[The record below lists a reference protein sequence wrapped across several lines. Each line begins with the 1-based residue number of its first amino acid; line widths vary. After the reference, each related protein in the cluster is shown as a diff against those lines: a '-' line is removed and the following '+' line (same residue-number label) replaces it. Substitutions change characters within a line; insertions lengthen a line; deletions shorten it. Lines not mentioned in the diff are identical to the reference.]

1 MIFSAVMRFVIG
13 PASPLNE
20 SQFTEVLL
28 FVSFAAL
35 WGMSR
40 NRKHDVTSP
49 EKTAGKGDNKRS
61 MVEEFTQAAET
72 FNLNSRC
79 SLLRYTLT
87 LRESI
92 RNILWNGLEK
102 KEKSMKQALFERF

>member
-1 MIFSAVMRFVIG
+1 MIFSTVLRFIIG
-13 PASPLNE
+13 PDFPLNRG
-20 SQFTEVLL
+20 QFTEVLL

-49 EKTAGKGDNKRS
+49 EKTAGKGDNNRL

-92 RNILWNGLEK
+92 RNIQWNGLEK